1 MVATYNVQGDIGSKF
16 DFMVELYNSLC
27 DVLSYKFNHPGKFG
41 WGYDY
46 MPEISSEHPYYRFDL
61 INYHLVDSTNN
72 SNSENMT
79 ENQLDSTENNV
90 YDFDYCII
98 DVCDGERVKI
108 MFNNN
113 NITPTETLDV
123 DVLGHSLIPEL
134 TNRIDNIDA

>member
-1 MVATYNVQGDIGSKF
+1 MVATYNIQGDIGSKF

-61 INYHLVDSTNN
+61 INYHLVDST
-72 SNSENMT
+72 
-79 ENQLDSTENNV
+79 DSQSDSDDIVENNV

-98 DVCDGERVKI
+98 DVCDGEKVKL

-123 DVLGHSLIPEL
+123 DVLGHDLIPEL
-134 TNRIDNIDA
+134 TNRIDNINV

>member
-1 MVATYNVQGDIGSKF
+1 MVATYNIQGDIGSKF

-61 INYHLVDSTNN
+61 INYHLVDST
-72 SNSENMT
+72 
-79 ENQLDSTENNV
+79 DSQSDSDDIVENNV

-98 DVCDGERVKI
+98 DVCDGERVKL

-123 DVLGHSLIPEL
+123 DVLGNDLIPEL
-134 TNRIDNIDA
+134 TNRIDNINV

>member
-1 MVATYNVQGDIGSKF
+1 MVATYNIQGDIGSKF

-61 INYHLVDSTNN
+61 INYHLVDST
-72 SNSENMT
+72 
-79 ENQLDSTENNV
+79 DSQSDSDDTVENNV
-90 YDFDYCII
+90 YEFDYCII
-98 DVCDGERVKI
+98 DVCDGERVKL

-123 DVLGHSLIPEL
+123 DVLGNDLIPEL
-134 TNRIDNIDA
+134 TNRIDNINV